1 VPTATICT
9 DEFAYL
15 AHNEA
20 EALGLPWLPLVAI
33 PHPLGGVPPEEVRGK
48 ADRAVDE
55 VVQALTASVKE
66 LMAGAGKAYPPPR
79 YLCTDEVCL
88 YQPTLEVAET
98 IHVEDSPEAINQAF
112 CEQSWCDGLPIVPPT
127 PDRVARMIEGV
138 GRNVGE
144 VVGILAPR
152 RGVATVEKI
161 AVNAIMAGCRPE
173 YLPILIAAVEAMAEE
188 SFNLYGV
195 QTTTG
200 PHAPLLIVNGPVVRK
215 ARLNFGHNAFGPG
228 WRSNATIGRAIR
240 LILLNIGG
248 GIPGTVDKA
257 TQGQPSKYTFCIA
270 ENEEANP
277 WQPLHAE
284 RGFDPEASTVTVV
297 AGESPHNIN
306 EHVNITARGVMT
318 TIVDSMTTM
327 GTAKLYRTKSESL
340 LLLCPEHAAI
350 IARDGWSKEDIRHF
364 IIENAR
370 KPLGLVKQGGM
381 LGPHGH
387 WPKWLDT
394 NDDQTMIPLHQDPKD
409 ILIVVVGGAGRH
421 SSFVPTWGQSRSVTR
436 RILFPE

>member
-15 AHNEA
+15 VYNEA
-20 EALGLPWLPLVAI
+20 EALGLPWLPLVVI
-33 PHPLGGVPPEEVRGK
+33 PHPLGGVPPKGVRGK

-55 VVQALTASVKE
+55 VVQALTASVRE
-66 LMAGAGKAYPPPR
+66 LMAGAGKAYPSPR

-98 IHVEDSPEAINQAF
+98 IHVEDSPEAINQTF
-112 CEQSWCDGLPIVPPT
+112 CEQSWCNGLPIVPPT
-127 PDRVARMIEGV
+127 PDRVTRMIEGA
-138 GRNVGE
+138 GHNVGE

-161 AVNAIMAGCRPE
+161 AVNAVMAGCRPE

-215 ARLNFGHNAFGPG
+215 AGLNFGHNAFGPG

-277 WQPLHAE
+277 WQPLRAE
-284 RGFDPEASTVTVV
+284 QGFDLEASTVTVV

-364 IIENAR
+364 IVENAR

-394 NDDQTMIPLHQDPKD
+394 SDDQTMIPLHQDPKD
-409 ILIVVVGGAGRH
+409 ILIAVVGGAGRH

-436 RILFPE
+436 RILLPE